1 MSKTKKKK
9 DKGKERKN
17 KKDKKI
23 KDNSKLELQRF
34 LILKLKKKIK
44 KNEEIIDK
52 LKILIEVN
60 SIIASSL
67 DRKKTLKSILDQT
80 KYLMECSKSSILLI
94 DPETNKLKFE
104 ILTNEEDKDALSDIR
119 LSMGEG
125 IAGTVWENGQA
136 ILIKDATKDVRF
148 SKKADEKTKDTTKSL
163 IAVPLVVN
171 GEIIGIME
179 AMNKL
184 DGTCFTNFDLEIFK
198 TLAMQ
203 AAIGIEN
210 ATLYEQAVTDGLT
223 KLFLHRYFDKMIEI
237 EYNKAKNFNKSLSI
251 IIFDIDHFKNIN
263 DTYGHQ
269 AGDIVLKKVAYLIKK
284 NCKDNYIPCRYGG
297 EEFTVILPE
306 TDEKDALSFG
316 WLINKE
322 VQNLEI
328 PYEDNIIKLT
338 ISGGITNLEKNR
350 PKDFTEMLRMAD
362 TALYYSKESGR
373 NRITLFEKNL
383 IVEG

>member
-1 MSKTKKKK
+1 MSKKKK
-9 DKGKERKN
+9 EKKN
-17 KKDKKI
+17 KEKDCYL
-23 KDNSKLELQRF
+23 NCSKVEIQR
-34 LILKLKKKIK
+34 LNILKLKKRVK

-52 LKILIEVN
+52 LKTLIEVN

-80 KYLMECSKSSILLI
+80 KYLMKCSKSSILLI

-104 ILTNEEDKDALSDIR
+104 VLTNEEDKAILSDIR

-125 IAGTVWENGQA
+125 IAGTVWENGQF

-148 SKKADEKTKDTTKSL
+148 SKKADEKTKDTTRSL

-171 GEIIGIME
+171 GEIIGVME

-184 DGTCFTNFDLEIFK
+184 DGTSFTNFDLEIFK

-210 ATLYEQAVTDGLT
+210 ANLYEQAVTDGLT
-223 KLFLHRYFDKMIEI
+223 RLFLHRYFDKMIEV
-237 EYNKAKNFNKSLSI
+237 EYNKAKSFNKPLSL
-251 IIFDIDHFKNIN
+251 IIFDIDHFKKIN
-263 DTYGHQ
+263 DIYGHQ
-269 AGDIVLKKVAYLIKK
+269 AGDMILKKVASVIKE

-306 TDEKDALSFG
+306 TEIEEALSFG

-322 VQNLEI
+322 IQKLEI
-328 PYEDNIIKLT
+328 PYEENIIKLT
-338 ISGGITNLEKNR
+338 ISGGISNLEKNKA
-350 PKDFTEMLRMAD
+350 KDFISLIKMAD

-373 NRITLFEKNL
+373 NRISVFEKEFS
-383 IVEG
+383 IKE

>member
-1 MSKTKKKK
+1 MSKKKK
-9 DKGKERKN
+9 EKKN
-17 KKDKKI
+17 KEKDCYL
-23 KDNSKLELQRF
+23 NCSKVEIQR
-34 LILKLKKKIK
+34 LNILKLKKRVK

-52 LKILIEVN
+52 LKTLIEVN

-80 KYLMECSKSSILLI
+80 KYLMKCSKSSILLI

-104 ILTNEEDKDALSDIR
+104 VLTNEEDKAILSDIR

-125 IAGTVWENGQA
+125 IAGTVWENGQS

-148 SKKADEKTKDTTKSL
+148 SKKADEKTKDTTRSL

-171 GEIIGIME
+171 GEIIGVME

-184 DGTCFTNFDLEIFK
+184 DGTSFTNFDLEIFK

-210 ATLYEQAVTDGLT
+210 ANLYEQAVTDGLT
-223 KLFLHRYFDKMIEI
+223 RLFLHRYFDKMIEV
-237 EYNKAKNFNKSLSI
+237 EYNKAKSFNKPLSL
-251 IIFDIDHFKNIN
+251 IIFDIDHFKKIN

-269 AGDIVLKKVAYLIKK
+269 AGDMILKKVASVIKE

-306 TDEKDALSFG
+306 TEIEEALSFG

-322 VQNLEI
+322 IQKLEI
-328 PYEDNIIKLT
+328 PYEENIIKLT
-338 ISGGITNLEKNR
+338 ISGGISNLEKNKA
-350 PKDFTEMLRMAD
+350 KDFISLIKMAD

-373 NRITLFEKNL
+373 NRISVFEKEFS
-383 IVEG
+383 IKE

>member
-1 MSKTKKKK
+1 MSKKKK
-9 DKGKERKN
+9 EKKN
-17 KKDKKI
+17 KEKDCYL
-23 KDNSKLELQRF
+23 NCSKVEIQR
-34 LILKLKKKIK
+34 LNILKLKKRVK

-52 LKILIEVN
+52 LKTLIEVN

-80 KYLMECSKSSILLI
+80 KYLMKCSKSSILLI

-104 ILTNEEDKDALSDIR
+104 VLTNEEDKAILSDIR

-125 IAGTVWENGQA
+125 IAGTVWENGQS

-148 SKKADEKTKDTTKSL
+148 SKKADEKTKDTTRSL

-171 GEIIGIME
+171 GEIIGVME

-184 DGTCFTNFDLEIFK
+184 DGTSFTNFDLEIFK

-210 ATLYEQAVTDGLT
+210 ANLYEQAVTDGLT
-223 KLFLHRYFDKMIEI
+223 RLFLHRYFDKMIEV
-237 EYNKAKNFNKSLSI
+237 EYNKAKSFNKPLSL
-251 IIFDIDHFKNIN
+251 IIFDIDHFKKIN
-263 DTYGHQ
+263 DIYGHQ
-269 AGDIVLKKVAYLIKK
+269 AGDMILKKVASVIKE

-306 TDEKDALSFG
+306 TEIEEALSFG

-322 VQNLEI
+322 IQKLEI
-328 PYEDNIIKLT
+328 PYEENIIKLT
-338 ISGGITNLEKNR
+338 ISGGISNLEKNKA
-350 PKDFTEMLRMAD
+350 KDFISLIKMAD

-373 NRITLFEKNL
+373 NRISVFEKEFS
-383 IVEG
+383 IKE